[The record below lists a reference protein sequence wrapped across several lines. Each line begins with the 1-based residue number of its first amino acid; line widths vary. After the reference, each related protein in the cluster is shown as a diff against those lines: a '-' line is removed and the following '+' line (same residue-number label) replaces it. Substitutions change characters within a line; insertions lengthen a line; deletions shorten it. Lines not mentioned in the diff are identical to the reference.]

1 MSIYMVEKK
10 DAGPKKRK
18 RRKAKAK
25 PRVGQI
31 ISQKVVVNV
40 GKGQTTKR
48 RTGTQA
54 KRSVQP
60 QQVIYQ
66 NQPIPLQPNYS
77 SQINDLRDEVR
88 ASRIASIVQP
98 EQRTN
103 PLAPRARVPEKVS
116 VKKERK
122 ILVDEDMPF
131 DVPLEERRPVPSL
144 SLRKQLDE
152 IREDQDMTLDELR
165 ARRRTTAIAEGRLK
179 KRDRATKAQMDERR
193 LMSAED
199 PPKKRGPKPG
209 SKNKPKDITLEPKS
223 TPEPLSSADDK
234 DTPSTSPGILDIKPM
249 TEQSLLQEVLK
260 RQSSKEIKDERIRP
274 GPKLGSRNR
283 EKTQDEMQ
291 DDFLKHEMA
300 QKLFRRK
307 DVFNSATGLDMLA
320 SSMGRSASADSS
332 FG

>member
-1 MSIYMVEKK
+1 MVEKK

-31 ISQKVVVNV
+31 ISQKVTVNV
-40 GKGQTTKR
+40 GNKGYGTKR

-88 ASRIASIVQP
+88 ASRIASIAQP

-103 PLAPRARVPEKVS
+103 PLAPQVRVP
-116 VKKERK
+116 ERK
-122 ILVDEDMPF
+122 ILLDEDMPFEVPLEERRPVPSLRKTIQNLRADQDMPF
-131 DVPLEERRPVPSL
+131 DVPLEERRPSILKKSL
-144 SLRKQLDE
+144 DKL
-152 IREDQDMTLDELR
+152 REDQDMSLYDIR
-165 ARRRTTAIAEGRLK
+165 ARREQRTTDIAEGRL
-179 KRDRATKAQMDERR
+179 Q
-193 LMSAED
+193 
-199 PPKKRGPKPG
+199 KRGRGRPLG
-209 SKNKPKDITLEPKS
+209 SRNKPKVNPIEAETKT
-223 TPEPLSSADDK
+223 TPEPLSPADDE
-234 DTPSTSPGILDIKPM
+234 DTPSTSPGILDSTPM

-274 GPKLGSRNR
+274 GPKLGSKNK
-283 EKTQDEMQ
+283 EKTQEQ
-291 DDFLKHEMA
+291 LQEDFLKNEMA

-320 SSMGRSASADSS
+320 GSMGRSASADSS
-332 FG
+332 FL